1 MPLQTCLTR
10 RSTLGLLGAVASH
23 SIAFAQS
30 SNEGRITIYKDPS
43 CSCCGNWQRHMQAA
57 GFVTIVVEVTTN
69 IASLKSRLGVPGDL
83 ASCHTAV
90 IAGYVIEGHVP
101 ASAVKRLL
109 AEKPSATGLA
119 VPGMPAGAPGMGGS
133 DEAYNV
139 ILFGAAG
146 RHTFM
151 RFVGDREV

>member
-10 RSTLGLLGAVASH
+10 RSTLGLLAAVAFP

-43 CSCCGNWQRHMQAA
+43 CSCCGNWARYMQAA
-57 GFVTIVVEVTTN
+57 GFATVVEETKDMG
-69 IASLKSRLGVPGDL
+69 SLKSRLGVPDDL

-90 IAGYVIEGHVP
+90 IVDYVIEGHVP
-101 ASAVKRLL
+101 ANALRRLL
-109 AEKPSATGLA
+109 AEKPNATGLA

-133 DEAYNV
+133 NEVYEV
-139 ILFGAAG
+139 VLFGPAK
-146 RHTFM
+146 RSRYM
-151 RFVGDREV
+151 RFVGDRQV

>member
-1 MPLQTCLTR
+1 MPFFPTR
-10 RSTLGLLGAVASH
+10 RSALALLGAVVFPSM
-23 SIAFAQS
+23 AFPQP
-30 SNEGRITIYKDPS
+30 SNETGITIYKDPS
-43 CSCCGNWQRHMQAA
+43 CSCCGNWERYMQAA
-57 GFVTIVVEVTTN
+57 GFATVVEGTTN
-69 IASLKSRLGVPGDL
+69 LASLKSQLGVPDDL

-101 ASAVKRLL
+101 ASAVRRLL

-133 DEAYNV
+133 DGAYSV
-139 ILFGAAG
+139 ILFGKAG
-146 RHTFM
+146 RRTFM

>member
-1 MPLQTCLTR
+1 MSLHTFLTR
-10 RSTLGLLGAVASH
+10 RSALALLGAVAFP

-43 CSCCGNWQRHMQAA
+43 CSCCGNWERYMQAA
-57 GFVTIVVEVTTN
+57 GFATVVEGITN
-69 IASLKSRLGVPGDL
+69 IASLKSRFGVPDDL
-83 ASCHTAV
+83 ASCHTAT

-101 ASAVKRLL
+101 AGAVRRLL
-109 AEKPSATGLA
+109 AKKPNATGLA
-119 VPGMPAGAPGMGGS
+119 VPGMPAGAPGMGVS
-133 DEAYNV
+133 VEAYKV